1 MKFVAIFGF
10 LEIGKL
16 NNCPSHVL
24 NVRVPIGISL
34 KETSVEVVSSSTY
47 PEKFG
52 MYMYFTIIQM
62 QECTETGRVLHPIL

>member
-1 MKFVAIFGF
+1 MMFVAIFGF
-10 LEIGKL
+10 LEIGKV

-47 PEKFG
+47 PE
-52 MYMYFTIIQM
+52 IIY
-62 QECTETGRVLHPIL
+62 C